1 MYEHTLATLPFT
13 STNMYCPNGQHVSMD
28 MNPCPHR
35 DTGTTSVP
43 SRGRRAAN
51 QENSGLT
58 REERRRRRRATQK
71 YRSAHATRERVRV
84 EAFNV
89 AFTELRKLLPTL
101 PPDKKLSKIEILRL
115 AICYISYLNHVL
127 ELNSWT
133 RSIQVTQ
140 QHNGITN
147 HHEHCSEK
155 WNCHLRLVVKVNAK
169 TFLCCLYIFPIIFLL
184 DCLSIQYDLNIYK
197 YVNGVLFCS
206 CTCSCEVVQ
215 PKCGFTLI
223 I

>member
-147 HHEHCSEK
+147 HHEHCS
-155 WNCHLRLVVKVNAK
+155 
-169 TFLCCLYIFPIIFLL
+169 
-184 DCLSIQYDLNIYK
+184 
-197 YVNGVLFCS
+197 
-206 CTCSCEVVQ
+206 
-215 PKCGFTLI
+215 
-223 I
+223 